1 MGQTVSRIDLG
12 ENIVCH
18 QVYMGEGVKG
28 FVYLSKKGTYHIFI
42 TDTLCPESQAEV
54 LAHEMH
60 HIKHDLPSGHYFIG
74 LDAQGTDIEIKANN
88 AAKRLYAD
96 MLALITSA
104 I

>member
-1 MGQTVSRIDLG
+1 MEQTVSRIDLS

-42 TDTLCPESQAEV
+42 ADTLSPEAQSEV

-60 HIKHDLPSGHYFIG
+60 HIKHDLPPGHYFIG
-74 LDAQGTDIEIKANN
+74 LDAQGTDFEIKANSSARKS
-88 AAKRLYAD
+88 AAA
-96 MLALITSA
+96 MLNLITSA